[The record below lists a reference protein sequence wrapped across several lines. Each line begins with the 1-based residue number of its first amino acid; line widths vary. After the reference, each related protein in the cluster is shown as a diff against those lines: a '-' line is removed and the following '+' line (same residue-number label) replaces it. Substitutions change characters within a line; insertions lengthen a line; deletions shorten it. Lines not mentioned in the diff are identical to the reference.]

1 MHDCLVS
8 VQLPREVHP
17 SVLTTNFIPQS
28 PHFFYIMRC
37 SPVSATQT
45 QMEYEVYRHKDATDE
60 EFTYISDT
68 FKRILQEDKDLCNAA
83 QKNLNGS
90 IFVNGELHPTAEK
103 ASLATHSDPI
113 SYIPTDTH

>member
-1 MHDCLVS
+1 MHDSIVS
-8 VQLPREVHP
+8 AQLPREVHP
-17 SVLTTNFIPQS
+17 SLLLTTFTLKS

-83 QKNLNGS
+83 QRNLNGS
-90 IFVNGELHPTAEK
+90 VFVNGELHPTAEK
-103 ASLATHSDPI
+103 ASPKTHSDHI
-113 SYIPTDTH
+113 SHIPAGTR